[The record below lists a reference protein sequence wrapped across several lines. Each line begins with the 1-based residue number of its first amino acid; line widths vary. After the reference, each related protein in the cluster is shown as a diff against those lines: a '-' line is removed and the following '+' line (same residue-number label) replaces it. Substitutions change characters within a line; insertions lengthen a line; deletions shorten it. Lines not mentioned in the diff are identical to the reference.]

1 MSIHP
6 LIIVAVAVVA
16 ALYLVYCLVPGMQ
29 ARGVLTLAMLGV
41 IGYFLVV
48 TVAEMPPF
56 GAAGNP
62 VFNELPRRYLEQG
75 VAETGAVNIISS
87 IIIDYRAFDT
97 LGEAT
102 VLFVAIAA
110 VIATLKAHK

>member
-1 MSIHP
+1 VEDIIII
-6 LIIVAVAVVA
+6 LIA
-16 ALYLVYCLVPGMQ
+16 AIFALRYLLRLQ
-29 ARGVLTLAMLGV
+29 ARGIFTILLVGL
-41 IGYFLVV
+41 IGFFFSF

-56 GAAGNP
+56 GDPTNP
-62 VFNELPRRYLEQG
+62 VFNEVPAHYIEMGLQ
-75 VAETGAVNIISS
+75 ETGAVNLVSS

-110 VIATLKAHK
+110 VIATLKSH

>member
-1 MSIHP
+1 MMRKI
-6 LIIVAVAVVA
+6 LIVLLLLLIGL
-16 ALYLVYCLVPGMQ
+16 AL
-29 ARGVLTLAMLGV
+29 
-41 IGYFLVV
+41 IV
-48 TVAEMPPF
+48 TVLEMPTF

-62 VFNELPRRYLEQG
+62 TNNEVPERYLERSIE
-75 VAETGAVNIISS
+75 ETGALNVIAS

-110 VIATLKAHK
+110 AFATLKAN

>member
-1 MSIHP
+1 MVYIIVFIVLATLFLRLLVGVEARTLLTLYLLG
-6 LIIVAVAVVA
+6 LII
-16 ALYLVYCLVPGMQ
+16 
-29 ARGVLTLAMLGV
+29 
-41 IGYFLVV
+41 FLFSF

-56 GAAGNP
+56 GCPDNP
-62 VFNELPRRYLEQG
+62 VFNEVHWRYLEAG

-87 IIIDYRAFDT
+87 VILDYRAFDT

-110 VIATLKAHK
+110 VIATLKSH